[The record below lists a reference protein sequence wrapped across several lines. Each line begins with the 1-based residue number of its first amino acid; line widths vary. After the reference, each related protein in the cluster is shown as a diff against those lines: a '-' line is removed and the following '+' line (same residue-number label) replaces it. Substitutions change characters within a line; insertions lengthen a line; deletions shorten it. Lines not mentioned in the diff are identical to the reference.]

1 MFFLILITVSAVSFV
16 YNIKIEEDINK
27 AIPGKETK
35 DKINI
40 AFQNTGIA
48 DKLIINISLSD
59 STSEPL
65 PDSLIV
71 YAEDLANELKSKQLN
86 IYIL

>member
-1 MFFLILITVSAVSFV
+1 MAQLFIIIYQLFKKHKLFFLFFLILITVSAVSFI

-40 AFQNTGIA
+40 SYFYKNKLHNINTKTIQI
-48 DKLIINISLSD
+48 LQSL
-59 STSEPL
+59 
-65 PDSLIV
+65 
-71 YAEDLANELKSKQLN
+71 
-86 IYIL
+86 

>member
-1 MFFLILITVSAVSFV
+1 MAQLFIIIYQLFKKHKLFFLFFLILITVSAVSFI

-40 AFQNTGIA
+40 SFQNTGIT
-48 DKLIINISLSD
+48 DKLIINISLTD
-59 STSEPL
+59 
-65 PDSLIV
+65 
-71 YAEDLANELKSKQLN
+71 
-86 IYIL
+86 